1 MSSCEANRLPPL
13 RRAFESWN
21 QCVAVTT
28 HEPRFERPFE
38 SGTGLFALSVPS
50 SPARVGRC
58 STVGPMAR
66 GWESKSVES
75 QQDDA
80 QSRQR
85 VRRDLSADERARL
98 QRRTTLELAVAN
110 TQAELQAACRPAHR
124 DMLRLKLEAL
134 KAELGTP

>member
-1 MSSCEANRLPPL
+1 
-13 RRAFESWN
+13 
-21 QCVAVTT
+21 
-28 HEPRFERPFE
+28 
-38 SGTGLFALSVPS
+38 
-50 SPARVGRC
+50 
-58 STVGPMAR
+58 MAR

-80 QSRQR
+80 LSRQQ
-85 VRRDLSADERARL
+85 VRRELTADERARA
-98 QRRTTLELAVAN
+98 QRRATLELAVAS